1 MRIGVSSSG
10 RSRVSM
16 GPAGWLLCLVFV
28 LPVMAAWY
36 AAVLLVWLCVLAC
49 KAIAEHRAARVT
61 RP

>member
-1 MRIGVSSSG
+1 
-10 RSRVSM
+10 M